1 MTTESAGAEPPSR
14 GIDKAGIVIAGL
26 LAAVALVLVY
36 DANQIPATTMYGMG
50 PQVMPVVI
58 AIGLG
63 ILALANL
70 IDAVRGN

>member
-63 ILALANL
+63 I
-70 IDAVRGN
+70 